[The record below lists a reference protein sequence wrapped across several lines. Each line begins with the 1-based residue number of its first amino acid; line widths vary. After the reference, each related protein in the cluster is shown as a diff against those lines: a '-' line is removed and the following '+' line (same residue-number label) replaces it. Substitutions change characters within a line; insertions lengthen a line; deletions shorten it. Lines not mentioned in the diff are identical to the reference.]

1 MEATTTGLYNSNV
14 NDSTSI
20 DAEDTADLT
29 GTAHDLINKDA
40 PVFLSSV
47 LLPCMFSVEN
57 LGSKIRYDKRSAT
70 R

>member
-20 DAEDTADLT
+20 DAEDPADFT
-29 GTAHDLINKDA
+29 GTADDLINKDT
-40 PVFLSSV
+40 PVFLFSG

-57 LGSKIRYDKRSAT
+57 MGNKIRYDKR
-70 R
+70 